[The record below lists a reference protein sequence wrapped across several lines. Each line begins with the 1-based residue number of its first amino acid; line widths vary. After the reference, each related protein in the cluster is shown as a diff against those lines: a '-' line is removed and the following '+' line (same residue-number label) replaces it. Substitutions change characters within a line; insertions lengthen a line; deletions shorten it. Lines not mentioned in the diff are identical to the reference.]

1 MVYKDLGAW
10 WEEGGKCKKKGSF
23 PWSKSRWA
31 KDLVFF
37 LCIFCN
43 EFIIS
48 DQVGPKDYLTYF
60 LFPKFLITY
69 CLY

>member
-31 KDLVFF
+31 KDLVFL
-37 LCIFCN
+37 LCIILN

-48 DQVGPKDYLTYF
+48 DQAGPKYCLTYF
-60 LFPKFLITY
+60 LFPEF
-69 CLY
+69 

>member
-31 KDLVFF
+31 KDLGFL
-37 LCIFCN
+37 LCIIRN
-43 EFIIS
+43 EYSIS
-48 DQVGPKDYLTYF
+48 DQAGPKDCLTYF
-60 LFPKFLITY
+60 LFREF
-69 CLY
+69 